1 MSKHVA
7 IPVDPLDMRDA
18 PRNHVLMQATIISAE
33 GPQRAFVKDL
43 TPSGAK
49 LQCEYPLEEHWDVI
63 FKRGDEF
70 RAARVA
76 WTNGDE
82 AGLQFYKSA

>member
-1 MSKHVA
+1 MSKHSA
-7 IPVDPLDMRDA
+7 IQFDPLNMRDA
-18 PRNHVLMQATIISAE
+18 PRKHVLMQATLISAE
-33 GPQRAFVKDL
+33 GPQRVFVKDL

-49 LQCEYPLEEHWDVI
+49 LQCQYPLEEDCDVI
-63 FKRGDEF
+63 FKRGGEF

-82 AGLQFYKSA
+82 GGLQFYKSA